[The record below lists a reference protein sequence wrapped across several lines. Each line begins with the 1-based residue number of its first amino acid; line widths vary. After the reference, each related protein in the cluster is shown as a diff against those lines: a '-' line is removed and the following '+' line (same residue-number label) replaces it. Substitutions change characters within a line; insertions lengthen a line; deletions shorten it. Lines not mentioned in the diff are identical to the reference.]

1 MMREI
6 QVVFGIDMETDIG
19 SWTPFYEGVT
29 KGTPLML
36 DLFARKSIQVTGFWV
51 AETARR
57 YPEIVREMKSAGHEI
72 GAHSLYHETIGD
84 SLFDIPG
91 IYPLLPEE
99 VYPRIEKA
107 TNIVEDITGEKVV
120 SWRCPRLF
128 GGTEVT
134 NSLETL
140 GYECDATYP
149 MYYYG
154 NQLFPYHP
162 SKDSWL
168 NEGSLNLIEI
178 IQFADMGME
187 SEDPYGRDKDPWPLY
202 RTRSTAELIP
212 HIESFIRYI
221 ETNDKS
227 QKPLVLCFYLH
238 PWEFWEMPEGLI
250 YFGEGGVFPDPFLVK
265 GCGEY
270 CLNQIEILID
280 WLLSKEAVFL
290 TAGACARKWK
300 DILSGT

>member
-1 MMREI
+1 
-6 QVVFGIDMETDIG
+6 
-19 SWTPFYEGVT
+19 
-29 KGTPLML
+29 
-36 DLFARKSIQVTGFWV
+36 
-51 AETARR
+51 
-57 YPEIVREMKSAGHEI
+57 
-72 GAHSLYHETIGD
+72 
-84 SLFDIPG
+84 
-91 IYPLLPEE
+91 LPEE

-187 SEDPYGRDKDPWPLY
+187 SEDPYGRDKDPWPVY

-250 YFGEGGVFPDPFLVK
+250 HFGEGGVFPDPFLVK

-300 DILSGT
+300 DILSES